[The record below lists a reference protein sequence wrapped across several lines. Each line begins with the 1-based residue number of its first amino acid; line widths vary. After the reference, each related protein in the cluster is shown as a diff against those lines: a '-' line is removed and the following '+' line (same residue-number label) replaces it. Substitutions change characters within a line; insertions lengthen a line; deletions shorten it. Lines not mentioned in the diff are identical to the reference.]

1 MTTTINKTESRI
13 IDSNGAKIHTLVDG
27 RDGAPWVAFIHSLGT
42 NASLYDG
49 QIPALAEHFRILRYD
64 MRGHGR
70 SSAPPGP
77 YSMDTLVGDLL
88 GLFAPL
94 RIARAHLVG
103 ISLGALTAIAA
114 AQRNAPQIASIAFCD
129 SRADM
134 PADFIKAIDDRNAI
148 VRQQGMGAIAAAMAE
163 RWLTVATIVNKQ
175 GVAEKVSQMVQSAS
189 VEGFVACTAAIKG
202 NRILERLSAVRVPSL
217 FIAGDQDPGL
227 PTEVMHRMQVQVP
240 GSEFSVLVG
249 ASHLSNLDQ
258 PHSFNNVLLTFL
270 NKQERINA
278 RSA

>member
-1 MTTTINKTESRI
+1 MATTINKTEAKI
-13 IDSNGAKIHTLVDG
+13 IDSNGTKIHILVEG
-27 RDGAPWVAFIHSLGT
+27 REGAPWVVLIHSLGT
-42 NASLYDG
+42 NAALYDG
-49 QIPALAEHFRILRYD
+49 QIPVLAEHFRVLRYD

-77 YSMDTLVGDLL
+77 YSMDTLIDDLF
-88 GLFAPL
+88 GLFSRL

-114 AQRNAPQIASIAFCD
+114 AQRNTPQVASIAFCD

-134 PADFIKAIDDRNAI
+134 SPDFVKAIDDRNRI
-148 VRQQGMGAIAAAMAE
+148 IREQGMDAIANAMAV
-163 RWLTVATIVNKQ
+163 RWLTPATITRKPDL
-175 GVAEKVSQMVQSAS
+175 AAKVSEMVRSTP
-189 VEGFVACTAAIKG
+189 VEGFVACTEAIKS
-202 NRILERLSAVRVPSL
+202 NRILERLAAVRVPSL
-217 FIAGDQDPGL
+217 FVAGDQDPGL
-227 PTEVMHRMQVQVP
+227 PTEVMHRMQVQIP

-258 PHSFNNVLLTFL
+258 PYSFNNVLMTFL